1 MNWKAIWAAGV
12 VAAAFA
18 APPAMAQLSESVA
31 AIVNDEVISTYD
43 VRQRANLLL
52 ISAGVQSTPELQ
64 QRASAQA
71 LRDLVDEE
79 LQIQEATGDPYHIE
93 ASEADVD
100 RRIESIARS
109 NNATSDEFVAQLAQ
123 GGVGIETLRHQL
135 RADIVWQRLMG
146 GLYGTRVR
154 VSDLEVRETQAR
166 LAASATQPRFL
177 ISEIFLPAE
186 SEQEF
191 TEMGNGGMRL
201 LEQMQRGVP
210 FPSIARQFSAAPSA
224 AAGGDIGWMASTEL
238 QPELLAVVTRLQPGQ
253 VSTPIRTPTGVYI
266 VALRERQE
274 GVAEG
279 ATQRVSLRQISAPA
293 ARRVQLERVQR
304 RVEGCGGLD
313 TAISALEGGEV
324 LDLGETVES
333 DLSEAMRARV
343 SGVQAGA
350 ASPVVV
356 EGDRAT
362 SVVVCSRETG
372 GGGVP
377 SSEEIESRLYE
388 QEMAMLSER
397 YLRNLRREATIIT
410 R

>member
-1 MNWKAIWAAGV
+1 MNWKAIWAASA

-52 ISAGVQSTPELQ
+52 ISAGVEPTPELQ
-64 QRASAQA
+64 QRARAQA

-93 ASEADVD
+93 IAETDVD
-100 RRIESIARS
+100 RRVDSIARS
-109 NNATSDEFVAQLAQ
+109 NNVTTEQFVQQLAQ
-123 GGVGIETLRHQL
+123 SGVGIGTLRHQL

-154 VSDLEVRETQAR
+154 VSELEIRETQAR
-166 LAASATQPRFL
+166 IAADATQPRFL

-191 TEMGNGGMRL
+191 TDMSNGGMRL

-224 AAGGDIGWMASTEL
+224 AAGGDTGWMASTEL

-266 VALRERQE
+266 IALRERQE
-274 GVAEG
+274 GVAAG
-279 ATQRVSLRQISAPA
+279 ATQRVALRQISAPA
-293 ARRVQLERVQR
+293 ARRIQLERVQR
-304 RVEGCGGLD
+304 RVEGCGGLE
-313 TAISALEGGEV
+313 AAVNAVEGGEM
-324 LDLGETVES
+324 LDLGEAAES
-333 DLSEAMRARV
+333 DLSEAIRARIT
-343 SGVQAGA
+343 GIEAGA

-356 EGDRAT
+356 EGERAT
-362 SVVVCSRETG
+362 SIVVCSRQTG

-377 SSEEIESRLYE
+377 SSEEIENRLYE

>member
-1 MNWKAIWAAGV
+1 MNWKAIWAAGF

-31 AIVNDEVISTYD
+31 AIVNDKVISTYD

-52 ISAGVQSTPELQ
+52 ISAGVQPTPELQ
-64 QRASAQA
+64 QRARAQA

-93 ASEADVD
+93 VAEADID
-100 RRIESIARS
+100 RRLESIARS
-109 NNATSDEFVAQLAQ
+109 NNVSTEEFTAQLAQ
-123 GGVGIETLRHQL
+123 SGVGVSTLRHQL

-154 VSDLEVRETQAR
+154 VSELEIRETQAR
-166 LAASATQPRFL
+166 IAADATQPRFL

-186 SEQEF
+186 NEQEF
-191 TEMGNGGMRL
+191 TEMSNGGMQL

-224 AAGGDIGWMASTEL
+224 AAGGDVGWMASSEV
-238 QPELLAVVTRLQPGQ
+238 QPELLVVLNRLQPGQ

-266 VALRERQE
+266 IALRERQE
-274 GVAEG
+274 SVPEG

-293 ARRVQLERVQR
+293 ARRTQLERVQR
-304 RVEGCGGLD
+304 RVSGCGGLD
-313 TAISALEGGEV
+313 ASVGAVEGGEV
-324 LDLGETVES
+324 VDLGETAES
-333 DLSEAMRARV
+333 DLSEGIRTRIT
-343 SGVQAGA
+343 GIEAGT

-362 SVVVCSRETG
+362 SVVVCSRQTG

-377 SSEEIESRLYE
+377 SSEEISNRLYD